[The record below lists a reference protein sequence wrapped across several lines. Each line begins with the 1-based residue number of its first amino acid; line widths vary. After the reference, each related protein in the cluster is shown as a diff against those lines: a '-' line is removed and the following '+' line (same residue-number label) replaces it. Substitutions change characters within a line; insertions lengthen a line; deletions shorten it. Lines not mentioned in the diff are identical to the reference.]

1 MVGPGVP
8 SRHGGLTKVEACPA
22 WGRRFHP
29 PQGLLLAG
37 PSPTAGG
44 SAVGRPGCQQGP
56 AGGDC
61 PISPSPWAQG
71 WPWALSGVPLQLL
84 PEWETPPRFSRA
96 PSATVASLCWTPH
109 SSKPTPETSEK
120 RRQLPPAPHC
130 LWMLSLPVGWALR
143 EPGGTRWPWLHSSPP
158 CPHRGPGCT
167 GLPTPERPPP
177 GKCPCKVCP
186 PEPHHRALNPPHGG
200 AEGGTGMAEGPWCH
214 AALTSPRP
222 PGAFVLGNT
231 PHAGAERLSAC
242 VSWEQHVRLCQ
253 LFFGPS
259 PT

>member
-71 WPWALSGVPLQLL
+71 VSEAAQLQGLRYSGRPSGLLSKYRCAQAILGHCITQA
-84 PEWETPPRFSRA
+84 SRLGSC
-96 PSATVASLCWTPH
+96 PNSCIEQS
-109 SSKPTPETSEK
+109 
-120 RRQLPPAPHC
+120 
-130 LWMLSLPVGWALR
+130 
-143 EPGGTRWPWLHSSPP
+143 SSPP
-158 CPHRGPGCT
+158 QYSLWLSFPRTQVYGHQNETAHKAVCSRAWADPGPQAKKILQIET
-167 GLPTPERPPP
+167 
-177 GKCPCKVCP
+177 
-186 PEPHHRALNPPHGG
+186 
-200 AEGGTGMAEGPWCH
+200 
-214 AALTSPRP
+214 
-222 PGAFVLGNT
+222 
-231 PHAGAERLSAC
+231 
-242 VSWEQHVRLCQ
+242 
-253 LFFGPS
+253 
-259 PT
+259 